1 MLFPCKDIVWNFY
14 GKFVYLC
21 CLFVF
26 VCMKEKKLIA
36 FDMFNTWVS
45 APTWPNPYK
54 GIFSQLWIEWQ
65 LYKNLAYIVQT
76 TDADIVEILQKNK
89 AAKISDA
96 LLSKFNSD
104 IDAQLSS
111 LSLYDDFLPT
121 IDILRKKWYKTAVV
135 SNLSKPYSY
144 PLTNLVSKDMFDYKI
159 LSYEVGMQKPDRN
172 IFDYLKK
179 ISWYGSD
186 EIIMVGDSLKS
197 DVQWAKNADI
207 QPVHIDRFSNGLVYH
222 ADYISIST
230 LKQLLG
236 ILEIKK
242 S

>member
-1 MLFPCKDIVWNFY
+1 MQGCFDGNFSGNLY
-14 GKFVYLC
+14 KLVVY
-21 CLFVF
+21 LFVF
-26 VCMKEKKLIA
+26 VSMKEKKLIA
-36 FDMFNTWVS
+36 FDMYDTRVT
-45 APTWPNPYK
+45 APQWPNPYK

-65 LYKNLAYIVQT
+65 FYKDLAYIVQT
-76 TDADIVEILQKNK
+76 TDADIAEILQKNK

-96 LLSKFNSD
+96 LLSKFQSD
-104 IDAQLSS
+104 MDAQLSS

-121 IDILRKKWYKTAVV
+121 IDILKTLWYETAVV

-159 LSYEVGMQKPDRN
+159 LSYEVGMQKPDRK
-172 IFDYLKK
+172 IFDHLKD
-179 ISWYGSD
+179 ISWYSSD
-186 EIIMVGDSLKS
+186 EIVMVGDSLKS
-197 DVQWAKNADI
+197 DVQWAKNSGI
-207 QPVHIDRFSNGLVYH
+207 QPIHIDRSSNGLVYH

-230 LKQLLG
+230 LKQLLE